1 MNCYLCQKPLQYF
14 FTKNSYRLYR
24 CPSCGLVETKLG
36 IPYKQFVRKFYDRGY
51 FLGDNGA
58 GAYKNYEK
66 DKPYITANMRSVLSR
81 IRLFKQKGM
90 LLDVGSA
97 YGYFVELT
105 LQNGFDAYGF
115 DPSSHA
121 VSHVL
126 KEVRN
131 RIYQHSVSEASYKKQ
146 SFDVI
151 SMLDVFEHLS
161 DPISDLK
168 KLRSFLKD
176 DGIIVIAT
184 GDTGSLAARFLKRR
198 WTFYI
203 PPQHLFFF
211 NKKTITETL
220 QRAGFVPLSF
230 FRTGKWLSLSYVLHL
245 AKTSGE
251 SGIASSLLN
260 IVEALRLGSSPLY
273 LSMGDNMVVIAKK
286 S

>member
-1 MNCYLCQKPLQYF
+1 M
-14 FTKNSYRLYR
+14 
-24 CPSCGLVETKLG
+24 
-36 IPYKQFVRKFYDRGY
+36 
-51 FLGDNGA
+51 GDNGA
-58 GAYKNYEK
+58 GAYKNYGK
-66 DKPYITANMRSVLSR
+66 DKPYITANMRSVLSH
-81 IRLFKQKGM
+81 IRLLKKKGT

-97 YGYFVELT
+97 YGYFVELA
-105 LQNGFDAYGF
+105 LHNGFDAYGL

-121 VSHVL
+121 VS
-126 KEVRN
+126 KAPREVRN
-131 RIYQHSVSEASYKKQ
+131 RIQEHPVSEASYKKK
-146 SFDVI
+146 SCDVI
-151 SMLDVFEHLS
+151 SMLDVFEHLGN
-161 DPISDLK
+161 PISDLK

-184 GDTGSLAARFLKRR
+184 GDTGSLAARLLKRR

-220 QRAGFVPLSF
+220 QRAGFTPVTF
-230 FRTGKWLSLSYVLHL
+230 FRIGKWLSLSYILHL

-260 IVEALRLGSSPLY
+260 IVEALRLGSLPLY
-273 LSMGDNMVVIAKK
+273 LSMGDNMIVIAKK

>member
-14 FTKNSYRLYR
+14 FAKNSYRLYR
-24 CPSCGLVETKLG
+24 CPSCGLVETKLE
-36 IPYKQFVRKFYDRGY
+36 IPYKKFVRKFYDRGY

-58 GAYKNYEK
+58 GAYKNYKK
-66 DKPYITANMRSVLSR
+66 DKPYITANMRSVLSHV
-81 IRLFKQKGM
+81 RLFKEKGM

-121 VSHVL
+121 VSHAL

-168 KLRSFLKD
+168 KLSSFLKD

-184 GDTGSLAARFLKRR
+184 GETGSLAARLLKRR

-220 QRAGFVPLSF
+220 QRAGFAPLSF

-245 AKTSGE
+245 ASTSSE
-251 SGIASSLLN
+251 SRLAQFLIPL
-260 IVEALRLGSSPLY
+260 VEHLGLSRIPLF
-273 LSMGDNMVVIAKK
+273 LPMGDNMVVIAKK